1 MKKRDVQIG
10 QTYLAKVSGRL
21 APVRI
26 RRESAYGG
34 WDAVNTKT
42 GRSVRIRS
50 AQRLRRVVAPHPAK
64 PAPIAVGTRVAVRI
78 AQGLRKA
85 VGVVRAIESRST
97 DDADTFYR
105 VDVTEGDRCDE
116 HRDAD
121 GELWVCPFEITPLP
135 A

>member
-1 MKKRDVQIG
+1 MKKRDVQVG

-26 RRESAYGG
+26 TRESPYGG
-34 WDAVNTKT
+34 WDAVNGKT

-50 AQRLRRVVAPHPAK
+50 AQRLRRTVAPRPAK
-64 PAPIAVGTRVAVRI
+64 PAPIAVGTRVRI
-78 AQGLRKA
+78 RIDQGMQKA
-85 VGVVRAIESRST
+85 VGVVRAVET
-97 DDADTFYR
+97 DETDTFYR

-116 HRDAD
+116 HRTPD